1 MSQIRLSRAARQD
14 ILDITDYISGSNVDA
29 AIRLRD
35 RLFAAFARLARRPAI
50 GHVRDELVPRAMGV
64 RFCPV
69 GTYLIVYR
77 PSGDGIGVVRVLSGH
92 RDIAALLLT
101 DR

>member
-1 MSQIRLSRAARQD
+1 MSQVRLSRSARQD
-14 ILDITDYISGSNVDA
+14 ILEITDYISDRNVDA

-35 RLFAAFARLARRPAI
+35 RLFAAFERLARRPAI
-50 GHVRDELVPRAMGV
+50 GHVRDDLVPRAMGV
-64 RFCPV
+64 RFWPV

-77 PSGDGIGVVRVLSGH
+77 ASGDGIGLVRVLSGH
-92 RDIAALLLT
+92 RDIAALLT